1 MTRPERGM
9 KRMVDTEQS
18 RRRFTKVAIR
28 DRLLRQF
35 EAVADATQGLQI
47 LWMARVE
54 LNFLAEA
61 ADVDIDRS
69 RGDERGVPPH
79 GIEQLIASHNAAAMG
94 CQVFQKTEFAHGG
107 KYVLAA
113 HLHGHGG
120 DINFQVG

>member
-9 KRMVDTEQS
+9 KRMVDAEQS

-47 LWMARVE
+47 LWTARVE

-69 RGDERGVPPH
+69 RGDERSFSPH
-79 GIEQLIASHNAAAMG
+79 GIEQLIARHDTAAMG
-94 CQVFQKTEFAHGG
+94 CPVYQKTEFAHGG
-107 KYVLAA
+107 KYVLTA
-113 HLHGHGG
+113 HLPGHG
-120 DINFQVG
+120 